1 MGFIFLWLRMSWFWI
16 RSIFERWECPNR
28 TWSPRVLLGPRFFG
42 GPPWRQKVLRITW
55 NGKKINHF
63 LFALPLPDT
72 WAEKFMLGQACAV
85 LGARTPIGAR
95 ENLVYAIRS
104 FSQESC
110 RIIWKWD
117 QIHLINGLYS
127 RHFWVGGKYF
137 VVGDWSSKW
146 GGGLLSPMPPPPSN
160 ENPGS
165 NCWVLLGWLFISA
178 LRKSISNRH
187 LAIAHAQIGQGSIL
201 GLAFC

>member
-1 MGFIFLWLRMSWFWI
+1 MEVPKSDLVTQGVV
-16 RSIFERWECPNR
+16 R
-28 TWSPRVLLGPRFFG
+28 T
-42 GPPWRQKVLRITW
+42 WRQKVLRITW
-55 NGKKINHF
+55 NGKKINH
-63 LFALPLPDT
+63 
-72 WAEKFMLGQACAV
+72 CAF

-95 ENLVYAIRS
+95 ENLVYANRS

-127 RHFWVGGKYF
+127 RHFWVGGEYF

-146 GGGLLSPMPPPPSN
+146 GPSN

-187 LAIAHAQIGQGSIL
+187 LAIAHAHIGQGSIL